1 MKKISFILLLTFVS
15 FTIALAKDDVNSLRA
30 TTVQKSN
37 FKSVAIVERNDFLV
51 PTVVDIPLTFDKNA
65 KKLVL
70 VASSDDEIV
79 PAVVLTDVK
88 KADLNFTATD
98 SFGSKDANNM
108 TDGNPTTFT
117 QFPFQEKSTQ
127 YEIVNSDVSVQES
140 VNGGTKVMNSQEK
153 FVGESGSAE
162 DEGFQNE
169 VTIDVHSN
177 REFQADSL
185 RFNFGKNVEMP
196 VRIRLTTLNADGTEQ
211 VLIPEQFFTSAILNF
226 PKTKTNHYRIMLKYV
241 KPLRISEIMFF
252 EQNAPQTVNNH
263 VRFVAE
269 PGYEYK
275 IYYNTLSNVN
285 LGNIELPDLTNVS
298 AKRLT
303 AKSKDNPLYKK
314 ADTDDDGILDASDN
328 CPTIANEDQLD
339 KDTNGIG
346 DACEDFDHDGV
357 LNAKDN
363 CPTVP
368 NKLQKDEDFDSVGDK
383 CDTQESRFMEKY
395 PWIPYVVLLIVFA
408 VVSILV
414 IKTVI

>member
-1 MKKISFILLLTFVS
+1 MKKILFSILLIFVS
-15 FTIALAKDDVNSLRA
+15 FTIALAKDDVNNLKA
-30 TTVQKSN
+30 TTAQKSN

-65 KKLVL
+65 KKSVL
-70 VASSDDEIV
+70 VTKSGDEIV
-79 PAVVLTDVK
+79 PAIVLTDVK

-108 TDGNPTTFT
+108 TDGNLTTFT

-127 YEIVNSDVSVQES
+127 YEIVNSDVSVQKS

-162 DEGFQNE
+162 DESFQNE
-169 VTIDVHSN
+169 VTIDVRSN

-185 RFNFGKNVEMP
+185 RFVFGKNVEMP
-196 VRIRLTTLNADGTEQ
+196 VRIRLTALNTDGTEQ
-211 VLIPEQFFTSAILNF
+211 VLIPEQFFAKSTLNF
-226 PKTKTNHYRIMLKYV
+226 PKTKTDHYRITLKYV
-241 KPLRISEIMFF
+241 KPLRISEIVFF

-339 KDTNGIG
+339 KDNNGIG

-357 LNAKDN
+357 INAKDN

-368 NKLQKDEDFDSVGDK
+368 NKLQKDEDFDGVGDK